1 MTGSSPPPEETRGAP
16 PARGSVAER
25 IALRTRQLGI
35 TRAELA
41 NGAGMSLRYLQHLE
55 ELGEDFDPAAVVR
68 LAAVLQMTYDELL
81 HGRADLPPGQPP
93 PGPDPTLAKLTP
105 DECWDLLSDH
115 GIGRL
120 ALSSQSSP
128 AILPVNYLVDAHSVV
143 YRTSRRG
150 TAAAADGSE
159 VAFEV
164 DHLDDPH
171 SGGWSVL
178 VVGTAERIDDDTAL
192 GLAAQPGAESWA
204 AGIRDLWVRIRP
216 TRVTGRLIRTS

>member
-1 MTGSSPPPEETRGAP
+1 MTGSSPSPEETHGAP
-16 PARGSVAER
+16 PAPGGVAER
-25 IALRTRQLGI
+25 IALRSRQLGI
-35 TRAELA
+35 TREELA

-81 HGRADLPPGQPP
+81 HGRAELPPGQPP
-93 PGPDPTLAKLTP
+93 PGPHPTLAKLTP

-120 ALSSQSSP
+120 ALSSQSGP

-143 YRTSRRG
+143 YRTSPRG
-150 TAAAADGSE
+150 AAAAVEGGE

-164 DHLDDPH
+164 DHLDEPR
-171 SGGWSVL
+171 SEGWSVL
-178 VVGTAERIDDDTAL
+178 VVGTVERIDDDTVAL
-192 GLAAQPGAESWA
+192 LAAQPGAEPWA
-204 AGIRDLWVRIRP
+204 AGIRDLWLRIRP
-216 TRVTGRLIRTS
+216 TRVTGRRIRTS